1 MSDDNKS
8 LINLIPA
15 SVDNAAKN
23 ITDLPTQGIGQTL
36 SDCWFLIFGGISQ
49 LADKRRA
56 KYAHSLEQY
65 KKELET
71 SLRTVPEEKRIE
83 PSSQIVLSALD
94 ESKYCVEEEELR
106 KLFVSLLTSATDSRK
121 RVHPSFPS
129 IIRQMSPSDALL
141 LRSFGD
147 TDALPICDIKL
158 QYAGGHYKTLA
169 QNICLPISP
178 EVSERQLS
186 LSASALVYL
195 GICRIPEGLFMNDN
209 SVYEPFKEFAT
220 YKSLLQM
227 QFDGKIELQ
236 NKVLQLT
243 PLGKSFIECCLT

>member
-8 LINLIPA
+8 LINLIPD
-15 SVDNAAKN
+15 SIDNAAKN

-49 LADKRRA
+49 LADKRRV

-65 KKELET
+65 KKELEA
-71 SLRTVPEEKRIE
+71 SLSTVPEEKRIE

-141 LRSFGD
+141 LRSFGSK
-147 TDALPICDIKL
+147 DALPICDIEL
-158 QYAGGHYKTLA
+158 RNPAGSRKALVR
-169 QNICLPISP
+169 NICLPISP

-195 GICRIPEGLFMNDN
+195 GICTIPEDLFITNTT
-209 SVYEPFKEFAT
+209 VYEPFKEFAS
-220 YKSLLQM
+220 YKALLQM
-227 QFDGKIELQ
+227 QFDGKIELHK
-236 NKVLQLT
+236 KVLQLT
-243 PLGKSFIECCLT
+243 PLGKAFIECCLT